1 MWKNRTEHKKKIWDF
16 ENNPMIERFNSLI
29 NLNIANI
36 SETQLRTKFKNSHKV
51 EARNWHFH
59 IQTCPRIDMTTHR
72 KDVKRRRMSHFRGKQ
87 MARERKGS

>member
-1 MWKNRTEHKKKIWDF
+1 MNEPFYCFTFRINKCGRTGQSTKKKKKKKIWAF
-16 ENNPMIERFNSLI
+16 ENNRKIDRFNSLI

-59 IQTCPRIDMTTHR
+59 IQTCP
-72 KDVKRRRMSHFRGKQ
+72 
-87 MARERKGS
+87 

>member
-1 MWKNRTEHKKKIWDF
+1 MNPFTVSLSESINVEEQDRAQKKKKKKKIWAF
-16 ENNPMIERFNSLI
+16 ENNRKIDRFNSLI

-59 IQTCPRIDMTTHR
+59 IQTCP
-72 KDVKRRRMSHFRGKQ
+72 
-87 MARERKGS
+87 